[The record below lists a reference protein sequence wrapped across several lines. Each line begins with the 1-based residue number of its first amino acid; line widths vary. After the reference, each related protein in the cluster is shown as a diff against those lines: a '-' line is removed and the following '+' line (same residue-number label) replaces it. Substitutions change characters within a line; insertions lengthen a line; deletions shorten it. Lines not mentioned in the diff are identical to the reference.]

1 LVVVASLRLCGKLG
15 QRRHGAPVPV
25 RSGNIEQP
33 FEPCRRESRALTTRP
48 RKQLAPQ
55 RHRLP
60 RLVASSAHV
69 SLAALRERLQAT
81 AQACRELGITRLYM
95 PAVPAAERDSPAA
108 YWTALGRELAGHAHA
123 LAGSGIRLGYHN
135 HDWELKTR
143 EGGRTA
149 LDLIFAGAG
158 DDPLDWQVDVAWL
171 VRGGADPLVLLRRHG
186 ARVSSA
192 HAKDLAPAGEKLDED
207 GWADVG
213 HGTLDWPTL
222 AAACRQAG
230 ARCLVAEHDNPS
242 DPARFARNAHRFLS
256 RLQG

>member
-1 LVVVASLRLCGKLG
+1 MSSTPLPISIQIYSLRNAGDLDRQLDIVRDAGFDQVELTGGQLEDAVATREKLDARG
-15 QRRHGAPVPV
+15 
-25 RSGNIEQP
+25 
-33 FEPCRRESRALTTRP
+33 
-48 RKQLAPQ
+48 
-55 RHRLP
+55 
-60 RLVASSAHV
+60 LVASSAHV
-69 SLAALRERLQAT
+69 GLAALRERRHAT

-135 HDWELKTR
+135 HDWELKTQD
-143 EGGRTA
+143 GGRTA

-186 ARVSSA
+186 GRVSSA
-192 HAKDLAPAGEKLDED
+192 HAKDLAPAGQKLDED

-222 AAACRQAG
+222 AAACRRAG

-242 DPARFARNAHRFLS
+242 DPARFARNARRFLS
-256 RLQG
+256 KLQG